1 MFGRNKGHVLQ
12 AVVSWATYILIYF
25 SSSAPWRFICLV
37 FTPLFYILGQNM
49 AVRNKER
56 ERERERERVDEHGTM
71 SKIKKKKRMA
81 MEINVRGPS

>member
-56 ERERERERVDEHGTM
+56 ERERERVDEHDTM
-71 SKIKKKKRMA
+71 SKIKKKKRMT